1 MIGMVCTS
9 VFQYYDSSQK
19 KMAFKGRPILVI
31 GKADA
36 GDYVALPISRV
47 TKKENL
53 HKRYDYRIDPASYE
67 KLNLKAISY
76 IRTHKQ
82 SIVHEGEITR
92 QLVDFRKEYPAAYK
106 EVIKLVEEFQKELIR
121 KAF

>member
-36 GDYVALPISRV
+36 GDYVALPISEPTSNRSCMRV
-47 TKKENL
+47 KSQDSWWISGRNIQLLIKK
-53 HKRYDYRIDPASYE
+53 
-67 KLNLKAISY
+67 
-76 IRTHKQ
+76 
-82 SIVHEGEITR
+82 
-92 QLVDFRKEYPAAYK
+92 
-106 EVIKLVEEFQKELIR
+106 
-121 KAF
+121 